1 MHDGGCR
8 GDIVCPDVPSQAMR
22 ILVVDDNLDVAD
34 TVSHALLLDGHE
46 VRTAYDG
53 NSGLRVAAEF
63 APQVAV
69 LDIGLPNLDG
79 VELADA
85 LRRLPGNRASLI
97 ACTGSDDAVTR
108 QRMADVGFDRIF
120 IKPVA
125 IEALLAAVK
134 VMQKID

>member
-1 MHDGGCR
+1 MHDGR
-8 GDIVCPDVPSQAMR
+8 WREDIVCPDVPSRTMR
-22 ILVVDDNLDVAD
+22 ILVVDDNPDVAD

-53 NSGLRVAAEF
+53 DSGLREAAEF

-69 LDIGLPNLDG
+69 LDIGLPKLDG
-79 VELADA
+79 VELARE
-85 LRRLPGNRASLI
+85 LRRLPGNRAFLI

-108 QRMADVGFDRIF
+108 RRMADVGFDQIF

-125 IEALLAAVK
+125 TEALLAAVK
-134 VMQKID
+134 VMQKVE